1 MLFRHPPDH
10 LIFSYHQYTF
20 LGKKTLNVKG
30 KSKAQKPKPVKKEK
44 PRVPI
49 KAVGIGCNAWQ
60 CELCEK
66 LFSLRK
72 NALEHL
78 EDDHQ

>member
-1 MLFRHPPDH
+1 MN
-10 LIFSYHQYTF
+10 I
-20 LGKKTLNVKG
+20 KEKVKTP
-30 KSKAQKPKPVKKEK
+30 KAKPVKKEK

-49 KAVGIGCNAWQ
+49 KAVGKGSNAWQ

-66 LFSLRK
+66 IVSSRK

-78 EDDHQ
+78 EVDHQ